1 MNFYDAI
8 KRSGSYFAGAV
19 GEVTDID
26 SKMCRA
32 RVTFDDDDS
41 VTSYWLPV
49 LQPNT
54 IDNHDYRLPDI
65 GEDVLCVFLSKEDG
79 YIVGSF
85 YAGEVMPPESDRD
98 KRTVV
103 FSDETKVSYDRKAHA
118 LDIVIGSTKIHADQ
132 TSVSVEAP
140 QAVALE
146 GKQTLMG
153 KGGQSV
159 AIEAGQ
165 TASMSA
171 GQSIALTAPTLTLTM
186 GSTKMVLNGSSA
198 QIESNS
204 LTFKGNMTVTGNLTV
219 NGDVSAAGNVNAS
232 GVVSGSNI

>member
-1 MNFYDAI
+1 MNIYDVFNQ
-8 KRSGSYFAGAV
+8 SGSYFTGAI
-19 GEVTDID
+19 GEVTDVD
-26 SKMCRA
+26 PKMCRA

-41 VTSYWLPV
+41 VTSDWLPV

-54 IDNHDYRLPDI
+54 IENLDYRLPDI

-85 YAGEVMPPESDRD
+85 YAGEVVPPENNLD

-103 FSDETKVSYDRKAHA
+103 FSDETRVSYDRKAHT
-118 LDIVIGSTKIHADQ
+118 LDIVIGNTKIHADQ
-132 TSVSVEAP
+132 ASVSVEAP
-140 QAVALE
+140 QTVALE
-146 GKQTLMG
+146 GEQTLTG

-186 GSTKMVLNGSSA
+186 GATKMVLNGSSA

-219 NGDVSAAGNVNAS
+219 SGDVSTTGNVSAS